1 MMLGMTS
8 TPHLLMMVLAVLAV
22 MRGRVDGAM
31 TCWQDTAGPYYLLTD
46 TAKCWAP
53 EINATFDG
61 QLTACSGGLVYAD
74 SDAGCYTTIANINK
88 DAKYKGPPLSCG
100 HDRTDG
106 YHWYLAWKSADNC
119 ANGITALMEVL
130 DPAAVEEIAEK
141 TSSGCALVDG
151 DIVVF
156 QDMHDGDQ
164 KQVTLEDGRL
174 SILPYANNETWATYS
189 DFDDNSCSAS
199 IDFNV
204 PNKPSPPPINLTA
217 TFWRLSNGDDAKV
230 SAIFN
235 DNTGNIAPAAQ
246 PLNLWVQ
253 VN

>member
-1 MMLGMTS
+1 
-8 TPHLLMMVLAVLAV
+8 LA
-22 MRGRVDGAM
+22 
-31 TCWQDTAGPYYLLTD
+31 
-46 TAKCWAP
+46 
-53 EINATFDG
+53 
-61 QLTACSGGLVYAD
+61 
-74 SDAGCYTTIANINK
+74 
-88 DAKYKGPPLSCG
+88 
-100 HDRTDG
+100 
-106 YHWYLAWKSADNC
+106 
-119 ANGITALMEVL
+119 
-130 DPAAVEEIAEK
+130 AAVEEIAEK

-235 DNTGNIAPAAQ
+235 DFTGKLAPATQ
-246 PLNLWVQ
+246 PLNAWVQ
-253 VN
+253 IN

>member
-1 MMLGMTS
+1 MQTGSLFLAVFIAVAAAQVPPTPCPS
-8 TPHLLMMVLAVLAV
+8 TPAQYCNCAEGDHGFKWLCRANN
-22 MRGRVDGAM
+22 G
-31 TCWQDTAGPYYLLTD
+31 
-46 TAKCWAP
+46 
-53 EINATFDG
+53 
-61 QLTACSGGLVYAD
+61 
-74 SDAGCYTTIANINK
+74 YTWETN
-88 DAKYKGPPLSCG
+88 DAKPINPCPSKYPTCNL
-100 HDRTDG
+100 
-106 YHWYLAWKSADNC
+106 N
-119 ANGITALMEVL
+119 
-130 DPAAVEEIAEK
+130 AAVEEIVEK
-141 TSSGCALVDG
+141 PSTGCALVDG

-189 DFDDNSCSAS
+189 DFDDTSCSAS
-199 IDFNV
+199 VDFNV

-235 DNTGNIAPAAQ
+235 DFTGKIAPAAQ
-246 PLNLWVQ
+246 PLNAWVQ

>member
-1 MMLGMTS
+1 MGEDDVGHDVHA
-8 TPHLLMMVLAVLAV
+8 TPPDGGACVLAV

-61 QLTACSGGLVYAD
+61 KLTACSGGLVYAD

-88 DAKYKGPPLSCG
+88 DAEYKGPPISCG

-130 DPAAVEEIAEK
+130 DPNVHALRSNQTAA
-141 TSSGCALVDG
+141 TRLN
-151 DIVVF
+151 
-156 QDMHDGDQ
+156 
-164 KQVTLEDGRL
+164 VT
-174 SILPYANNETWATYS
+174 A
-189 DFDDNSCSAS
+189 
-199 IDFNV
+199 
-204 PNKPSPPPINLTA
+204 
-217 TFWRLSNGDDAKV
+217 
-230 SAIFN
+230 
-235 DNTGNIAPAAQ
+235 AAQ
-246 PLNLWVQ
+246 VPVGGGCGSPCAKSSDCTSGGCGYCEAASGYC
-253 VN
+253 V